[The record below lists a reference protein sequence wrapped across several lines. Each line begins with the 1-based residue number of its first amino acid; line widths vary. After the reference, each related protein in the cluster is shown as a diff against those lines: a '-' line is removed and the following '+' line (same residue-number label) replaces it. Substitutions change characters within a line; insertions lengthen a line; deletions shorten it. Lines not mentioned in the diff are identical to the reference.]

1 MRRARLPFLRKKLKV
16 EDLMTCDVA
25 TVTPDTTLKEAAEKM
40 AYYRVG
46 NVLVVHNNRLE
57 GIVTDT
63 DLTRKA
69 IAKGKGPNT
78 KVKEIMTSPV
88 KFVSPEDD
96 VFHVSDKLLMNKITR
111 LPVIDVKNKK
121 LLGIITTK
129 DILRV
134 VPDFLLNKIEWL
146 RVHPGGKAKRG
157 KNIKGICEVC
167 GKKSN
172 DLRFSKG
179 LWVCEEHE

>member
-1 MRRARLPFLRKKLKV
+1 MRRPRLPILRKKLKV
-16 EDLMTCDVA
+16 EDLMTSDLA
-25 TVTPDTTLKEAAEKM
+25 TVTPETTLKEAAERM

-46 NVLVVHNNRLE
+46 NVLVVNNNKLE

-63 DLTRKA
+63 DITRKA

-96 VFHVSDKLLMNKITR
+96 VFHASDKLLMNNFNR
-111 LPVIDVKNKK
+111 LPVIDVKNKE
-121 LLGIITTK
+121 LLGIITIK

-134 VPDFLLNKIEWL
+134 VPDFLLNRIEWL
-146 RVHPGGKAKRG
+146 RVHPGGKAKMG
-157 KNIKGICEVC
+157 KNVKGICEVC
-167 GKKSN
+167 GRKSE